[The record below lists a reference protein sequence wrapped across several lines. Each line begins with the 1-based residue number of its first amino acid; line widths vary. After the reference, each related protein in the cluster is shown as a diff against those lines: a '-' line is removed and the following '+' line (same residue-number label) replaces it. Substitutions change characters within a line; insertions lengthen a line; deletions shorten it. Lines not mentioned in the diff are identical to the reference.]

1 VDDVAKRLACILQEV
16 IVGLMHPN
24 LTVVE
29 HPLVKHK
36 LTLMRRKDTSTA
48 QFRALLSEIALLLG
62 YEAMRDLKLT
72 EEIIET
78 PLMEM
83 KASRLEGKKLVLIAI
98 MRAGQGI
105 VDGLLQLVPS
115 ARVGHVGL
123 YRDPKTLQAV
133 EYYYKVPQ
141 QLEDR
146 DVLVCDPMLAT
157 GNSAIAALDRLK
169 RSHPGSLRLVCLLA
183 CPEGIKNLAAAHPDV
198 PIITAAVDER
208 LNDHGYILP
217 GLGDAGDRL
226 FGTK

>member
-1 VDDVAKRLACILQEV
+1 
-16 IVGLMHPN
+16 MHPN
-24 LTVVE
+24 LIVVD
-29 HPLVKHK
+29 HPLVQHK

-62 YEAMRDLKLT
+62 YEAMRNLKLT

-83 KASRLEGKKLVLIAI
+83 KAARLEGKKLVLIAI

-157 GNSAIAALDRLK
+157 GGSATAAITFLK
-169 RSHPGSLRLVCLLA
+169 EYGCKHIKLMSIIGA
-183 CPEGIKNLAAAHPDV
+183 PEGIKKVQEEHPDV
-198 PIITAAVDER
+198 DIFVAAEDEK
-208 LNDHGYILP
+208 LNEHGYIVP
-217 GLGDAGDRL
+217 GLGDAGDRI

>member
-1 VDDVAKRLACILQEV
+1 
-16 IVGLMHPN
+16 MHPS
-24 LTVVE
+24 LTVVD

-36 LTLMRRKDTSTA
+36 LTLMRQKETSTA

-62 YEAMRDLKLT
+62 YEAMRNLKLT
-72 EEIIET
+72 DEMIET
-78 PLMEM
+78 PLMPM
-83 KASRLEGKKLVLIAI
+83 KAQKLEGKKLVLITI
-98 MRAGQGI
+98 MRAGQGL
-105 VDGLLQLVPS
+105 VDGMLQLVPS

-146 DVLVCDPMLAT
+146 VVLVCDPMLAT

-169 RSHPGSLRLVCLLA
+169 RSKPGSLRLVCLLA
-183 CPEGIKNLAAAHPDV
+183 CPEGIKALAAAHPDV
-198 PIITAAVDER
+198 PIVTAAVDER